1 MKFESIYQLS
11 KDLLDDEL
19 LKRIEKRKNSSIVF
33 NYDNKLYLAYD
44 FSYLNLILDCTEHDQ
59 QLKSCFESLNQFE
72 KTILLE
78 ESSIKELKILFE
90 YSFIRNTPQYIF
102 SCWNDE
108 EIGKNNYF
116 INAYKDL
123 ISSKVKS
130 PLSIDSLNAIYEKY
144 VKPRN
149 IAFKKKNIK
158 KFHKFRDTPFSN
170 DLEYS
175 TLSNILPK
183 NTYKKCLS
191 LFNKTPVKEDEVISK
206 MNQALN
212 VLSNPDL
219 DIYSKGAIFLLNF
232 LKTMPY
238 YGVLDNVFM
247 ACFALASY
255 FYNEG
260 KTLLAVS
267 IWQIFFSEESLSFLV
282 NYAYE
287 TFSKDNHGD
296 LMHFVYPFVSL
307 LKDGVLKISQS
318 LKLSQTKKDNLRKSL
333 GDDFSKS
340 EKEIIDVLL
349 SSSIYSSF
357 GIGVKRIEE
366 VSKISLPTINRLLK
380 KLKDKGRLDKIRI
393 GKNDFYKVI

>member
-11 KDLLDDEL
+11 KDLSDDEL
-19 LKRIEKRKNSSIVF
+19 LKQIEKRKNSSIVF
-33 NYDNKLYLAYD
+33 DYDNKLYLAYD
-44 FSYLNLILDCTEHDQ
+44 FSYLNLILDCTEHEQ
-59 QLKSCFESLNQFE
+59 RLKSCFESLNQFE

-78 ESSIKELKILFE
+78 ESSIKELKILFG

-108 EIGKNNYF
+108 EIGKNSYF

-183 NTYKKCLS
+183 NTYKKSLS
-191 LFNKTPVKEDEVISK
+191 LLNKTPVKEDEVISK

-238 YGVLDNVFM
+238 YGVLDNAFM
-247 ACFALASY
+247 ASFALASY

-267 IWQIFFSEESLSFLV
+267 IWQIFFSEESLSFLI

-307 LKDGVLKISQS
+307 LKDGILKMNQS
-318 LKLSQTKKDNLRKSL
+318 LKLSQTKKDNLRKSI